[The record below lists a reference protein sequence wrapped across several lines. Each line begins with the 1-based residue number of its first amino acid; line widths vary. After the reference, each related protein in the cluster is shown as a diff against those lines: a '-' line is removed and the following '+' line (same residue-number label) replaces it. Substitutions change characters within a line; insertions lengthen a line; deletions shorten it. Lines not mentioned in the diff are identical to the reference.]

1 MSFVQRII
9 DEFWR
14 PLLPNA
20 RKVILGLALSLVIL
34 VVALATMNQTTPVA
48 QGSDFSVFSSAAPAG
63 SSASSGAVGSG
74 ASKTSPPVLEQTLL
88 IHIVG
93 EVVTPG
99 VYQLNSG
106 ARVLDAVAAAG
117 GFTKKAD
124 QTSINLVRPIS
135 DGEQII
141 VTAIGADGSG
151 YSQTGGGGGGGG
163 GSGATKI
170 NINRATAQQLDAL
183 PGIGPT
189 LAARIVDYRNANGGF
204 DTVTDLGQVAG
215 IGVKLLAQIV
225 PLVTL

>member
-14 PLLPNA
+14 PLLPAA

-34 VVALATMNQTTPVA
+34 VVALATMNQTNPVA
-48 QGSDFSVFSSAAPAG
+48 QASDYSVFSTKAPGGSGGSSSAA
-63 SSASSGAVGSG
+63 SQ
-74 ASKTSPPVLEQTLL
+74 PPKLEQSLL

-99 VYQLNSG
+99 VYQLSSG

-135 DGEQII
+135 DGEQIV
-141 VTAIGADGSG
+141 VTAIGSENTGSSVNG
-151 YSQTGGGGGGGG
+151 VGGK
-163 GSGATKI
+163 GSSAAKI

-204 DTVTDLGQVAG
+204 DTVTDLGQVSG
-215 IGVKLLAQIV
+215 IGVKLLAQLV

>member
-14 PLLPNA
+14 PLLPAA
-20 RKVILGLALSLVIL
+20 RKLILGLALSLVIL
-34 VVALATMNQTTPVA
+34 VIALATMNQTTPVA
-48 QGSDFSVFSSAAPAG
+48 QGSDFSVFTSAGHAG
-63 SSASSGAVGSG
+63 SAVSAGAGGSG
-74 ASKTSPPVLEQTLL
+74 SSKTAPPVLEQTLL

-99 VYQLNSG
+99 VYQLSSG

-141 VTAIGADGSG
+141 VTALGADGSS
-151 YSQTGGGGGGGG
+151 YSQTGGGGGGP
-163 GSGATKI
+163 GATKI

>member
-34 VVALATMNQTTPVA
+34 LVALATMNQTTPVA
-48 QGSDFSVFSSAAPAG
+48 QGSDLSVFSSAAPAG
-63 SSASSGAVGSG
+63 SGASSGVVGSG

-141 VTAIGADGSG
+141 VTALGADGSS
-151 YSQTGGGGGGGG
+151 YSKSRGGGGA
-163 GSGATKI
+163 SGAVKI
-170 NINRATAQQLDAL
+170 NINRANAQQLDAL

-225 PLVTL
+225 PLVTI

>member
-34 VVALATMNQTTPVA
+34 LVALATMNQTTPVA

-141 VTAIGADGSG
+141 VTALGADGSS
-151 YSQTGGGGGGGG
+151 YSQTGGGGGGP
-163 GSGATKI
+163 GATKI

>member
-1 MSFVQRII
+1 MSFAQRII
-9 DEFWR
+9 DEYWR
-14 PLLPNA
+14 PLQPA
-20 RKVILGLALSLVIL
+20 VRKIILGLALSLVIL
-34 VVALATMNQTTPVA
+34 VVALATMNQTNPVA
-48 QGSDFSVFSSAAPAG
+48 QPSDFGVFSSAAP
-63 SSASSGAVGSG
+63 VGSG
-74 ASKTSPPVLEQTLL
+74 GSGDIGDSGSTESGPPKLEQTLL

-124 QTSINLVRPIS
+124 QSSINLVRPIS

-141 VTAIGADGSG
+141 ITPKGANGSG
-151 YSQTGGGGGGGG
+151 FSEAGGGAGDS
-163 GSGATKI
+163 GSTKI

>member
-14 PLLPNA
+14 PLLPAA

-34 VVALATMNQTTPVA
+34 VVALATMNQTNPVA
-48 QGSDFSVFSSAAPAG
+48 QASDYSVFSTKAPGGSGGSSSAA
-63 SSASSGAVGSG
+63 SQ
-74 ASKTSPPVLEQTLL
+74 PPKLEHSLL

-99 VYQLNSG
+99 VYQLSSG

-135 DGEQII
+135 DGEQIV
-141 VTAIGADGSG
+141 VTAISSENTGSSVNG
-151 YSQTGGGGGGGG
+151 VGGK
-163 GSGATKI
+163 GSSAAKI

-204 DTVTDLGQVAG
+204 DTVTDLGQVSG

>member
-1 MSFVQRII
+1 MSFAQRII
-9 DEFWR
+9 DEYWR
-14 PLLPNA
+14 PLLPA
-20 RKVILGLALSLVIL
+20 VRKIILGLALSLVIL
-34 VVALATMNQTTPVA
+34 VVALATMNQTNPVA
-48 QGSDFSVFSSAAPAG
+48 QPSGFSVFSSAAP
-63 SSASSGAVGSG
+63 VGSG
-74 ASKTSPPVLEQTLL
+74 GSGDIGDSGSTESGPPKLEQTLL

-124 QTSINLVRPIS
+124 QSSINLVRPIS

-141 VTAIGADGSG
+141 ITPKGANGSG
-151 YSQTGGGGGGGG
+151 FSEAGGGAGDS
-163 GSGATKI
+163 GSTKI

-204 DTVTDLGQVAG
+204 DTVSDLGQVAG

>member
-9 DEFWR
+9 DEYWR
-14 PLLPNA
+14 PLLPAA

-34 VVALATMNQTTPVA
+34 VVALATMNQTNPVA
-48 QGSDFSVFSSAAPAG
+48 QDSGFSVFSSAA
-63 SSASSGAVGSG
+63 STGSG
-74 ASKTSPPVLEQTLL
+74 GSVGTGGSGSTESGPPKLEQTLL

-93 EVVTPG
+93 EVITPG
-99 VYQLNSG
+99 VYQLTSG

-141 VTAIGADGSG
+141 VTSIGSDGSG
-151 YSQTGGGGGGGG
+151 YSQTGVGGAA
-163 GSGATKI
+163 SGLTKI

-189 LAARIVDYRNANGGF
+189 LAARIVDFRNANGGF

>member
-1 MSFVQRII
+1 MSFAQRII
-9 DEFWR
+9 DEYWR
-14 PLLPNA
+14 PLQPA
-20 RKVILGLALSLVIL
+20 VRKIILGLALSLVIL
-34 VVALATMNQTTPVA
+34 VVALATMNQTNPVA
-48 QGSDFSVFSSAAPAG
+48 QHSGFSVFSSAAP
-63 SSASSGAVGSG
+63 VGSG
-74 ASKTSPPVLEQTLL
+74 GSADIGDSGSTESGPPKLEQTLL

-124 QTSINLVRPIS
+124 QSSINLVRPIS

-141 VTAIGADGSG
+141 ITPKGANGSG
-151 YSQTGGGGGGGG
+151 FSEAGGGAGDS
-163 GSGATKI
+163 GSTKI

-204 DTVTDLGQVAG
+204 DAVSDLGQVAG

>member
-9 DEFWR
+9 DEHWR
-14 PLLPNA
+14 PLLPAA

-34 VVALATMNQTTPVA
+34 VVALATMNQTNPVA
-48 QGSDFSVFSSAAPAG
+48 QDSGFGVFSSAASAG
-63 SSASSGAVGSG
+63 SGGSVGTGGSG
-74 ASKTSPPVLEQTLL
+74 STESGPPKLEQTLL

-99 VYQLNSG
+99 VYQLTSG

-141 VTAIGADGSG
+141 VTSIGSDGSG
-151 YSQTGGGGGGGG
+151 YSQTGVGGAA
-163 GSGATKI
+163 SGLTKI

-189 LAARIVDYRNANGGF
+189 LAARIVDFRNANGGF